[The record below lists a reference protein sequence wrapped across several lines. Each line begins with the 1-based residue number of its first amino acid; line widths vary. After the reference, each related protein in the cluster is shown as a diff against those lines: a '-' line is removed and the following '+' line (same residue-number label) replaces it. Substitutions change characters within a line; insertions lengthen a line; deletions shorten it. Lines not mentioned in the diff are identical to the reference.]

1 MSKSKNYKSLFILI
15 IGIFIGSMFS
25 PYSSMATQSIKLIIN
40 NQEIQCDTP
49 PQIIN
54 GRVMVPARFVAEPLG
69 ATVEWDGENKV
80 VRITRKDNNID
91 NNQTIE
97 QKNENE
103 DSQQP
108 NQKII
113 QPIQQVPSTQSVQ
126 PVISNEQN
134 NPLPVEDTHPLKLDS
149 VSETTY
155 ESIEGTNEKY
165 AFVTVTITNTTDKYI
180 PFMRLTPI
188 TNLNDGRNFSSGLYK
203 TEDAQ
208 KLNGYFSPNT
218 TFTLMYHSQIP
229 NNIEI
234 VGWKLY

>member
-1 MSKSKNYKSLFILI
+1 MFKNFKHKIIYLSMGLLVGCLFPI
-15 IGIFIGSMFS
+15 
-25 PYSSMATQSIKLIIN
+25 QSVFAEQPITLIIN
-40 NQEIQCDTP
+40 GKTITNAS
-49 PQIIN
+49 PQIVSDRTYVPL
-54 GRVMVPARFVAEPLG
+54 RVISEELG

-97 QKNENE
+97 QKNENK

-134 NPLPVEDTHPLKLDS
+134 NPLPVEDTHPLKLYS

-155 ESIEGTNEKY
+155 EGDDSRYKTAY
-165 AFVTVTITNTTDKYI
+165 VTVTITNTTDKYI
-180 PFMRLTPI
+180 PFIRLIPI
-188 TNLNDGRNFSSGLYK
+188 PNINDGRNYMSALDVSTELDGNYYKPNSSV
-203 TEDAQ
+203 
-208 KLNGYFSPNT
+208 
-218 TFTLMYHSQIP
+218 TLKYWTHIP
-229 NNIEI
+229 SEINI
-234 VGWKLY
+234 VDWKLYN

>member
-1 MSKSKNYKSLFILI
+1 MSKIKNHKSLFILL

-108 NQKII
+108 NQEII

-155 ESIEGTNEKY
+155 EGDDSRYKTAY
-165 AFVTVTITNTTDKYI
+165 VTVTITNTTDKYI
-180 PFMRLTPI
+180 PFIRLIPI
-188 TNLNDGRNFSSGLYK
+188 PNINDGRNYMSALDVSTELEGNYYKPNSSV
-203 TEDAQ
+203 
-208 KLNGYFSPNT
+208 
-218 TFTLMYHSQIP
+218 TLKYWTHIP
-229 NNIEI
+229 SEINI
-234 VGWKLY
+234 VDWKLYN

>member
-1 MSKSKNYKSLFILI
+1 MSKIKNYKSLFILL
-15 IGIFIGSMFS
+15 IGIFIGSIFS
-25 PYSSMATQSIKLIIN
+25 PYPSVASEPIKLIIN

-69 ATVEWDGENKV
+69 ATVEWDGENRV

-103 DSQQP
+103 NSQQP
-108 NQKII
+108 NQEII

-134 NPLPVEDTHPLKLDS
+134 NPLPVEDTHPLKLDN
-149 VSETTY
+149 VGETTY
-155 ESIEGTNEKY
+155 EGDDSRYKTAY
-165 AFVTVTITNTTDKYI
+165 VTVTITNTTDKYI
-180 PFMRLTPI
+180 PFIRLIPI
-188 TNLNDGRNFSSGLYK
+188 PNINDGRNYMSALDVSTELEGNYYKPNSSV
-203 TEDAQ
+203 
-208 KLNGYFSPNT
+208 
-218 TFTLMYHSQIP
+218 TLKYWTHIP
-229 NNIEI
+229 SEINI
-234 VGWKLY
+234 VDWKLYN